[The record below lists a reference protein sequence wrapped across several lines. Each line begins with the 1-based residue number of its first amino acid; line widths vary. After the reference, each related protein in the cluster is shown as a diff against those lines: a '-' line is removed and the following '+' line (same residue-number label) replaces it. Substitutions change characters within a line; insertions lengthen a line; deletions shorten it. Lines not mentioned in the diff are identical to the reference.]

1 MSCNGDVD
9 EKRAATGIERPKEQC
24 SGVPECGE
32 GLMKGLELSSREMA
46 SVWVAVG
53 N

>member
-1 MSCNGDVD
+1 MNCNGDVD

-24 SGVPECGE
+24 LRVPECSE
-32 GLMKGLELSSREMA
+32 CLMKGLELSEREMA
-46 SVWVAVG
+46 SVWVAIG